1 MCLLV
6 SGTRSIL
13 VLWSKQLSRKTNFPY
28 RLVDASRAWNRGGK
42 RRKGGRDMSRDMN
55 SRASCSRSWCYISIV
70 IYLATRR
77 TESST
82 YFGHPRRARGQKL
95 ATTCRTFR

>member
-13 VLWSKQLSRKTNFPY
+13 VLWSKQLSRKTNFSY

-42 RRKGGRDMSRDMN
+42 ERKREETSRDMN

-95 ATTCRTFR
+95 ATCRTFR